1 MSDLQYEAMR
11 LRMEAMEA
19 RMAVLEQKLAGK
31 AARDAILDALRVEH
45 GEEMTKQTASE
56 VLGVTRRTVYNMIR
70 DGRLLENE
78 CGRIVTDSVT
88 EYMAKMAMPKK
99 R

>member
-19 RMAVLEQKLAGK
+19 RIAVLEQKLAGK

-45 GEEMTKQTASE
+45 GDEMTKQTASE
-56 VLGVTRRTVYNMIR
+56 VLGVSRCTIYNMVK
-70 DGRLLENE
+70 DGRLDVNRR
-78 CGRIVTDSVT
+78 GRIVTESLT
-88 EYMAKMAMPKK
+88 RYMATQGTPMRK
-99 R
+99 

>member
-11 LRMEAMEA
+11 MRMEAMEA

-45 GEEMTKQTASE
+45 GDEMTKQTASE
-56 VLGVTRRTVYNMIR
+56 VLGVSRCTIYNMVK
-70 DGRLLENE
+70 DGRLDVNRR
-78 CGRIVTDSVT
+78 GRIVTESLT
-88 EYMAKMAMPKK
+88 RYMATQGTPMSK
-99 R
+99 

>member
-11 LRMEAMEA
+11 MRMEALEA

-56 VLGVTRRTVYNMIR
+56 VLGVTRCTVYNMIR

-78 CGRIVTDSVT
+78 RGRIVTESLT
-88 EYMAKMAMPKK
+88 RYMATQGTPMSK
-99 R
+99 

>member
-56 VLGVTRRTVYNMIR
+56 VLGVTRCTVYNMIR

-78 CGRIVTDSVT
+78 RGRIVTESLT
-88 EYMAKMAMPKK
+88 QYMATQGTPMRK
-99 R
+99 